1 MVKDR
6 YAVAFKISRFKAIM
20 LYWIRVLFPLNIKYG
35 KHGKKKNKQTKKLIK
50 KNEPRNIK
58 QETRDIM

>member
-1 MVKDR
+1 MVILDGRLNLISINKTWLKT

-35 KHGKKKNKQTKKLIK
+35 KHGKKKKKQTNKKI
-50 KNEPRNIK
+50 N
-58 QETRDIM
+58 